1 MNDVLLDVRKL
12 SVVTGEG
19 KEIAPEL
26 SFTLKRGASIALEG
40 PSGAG
45 KSTLLF
51 AIAQLSS
58 LRTSGEVLFHGENLL
73 AMRGKPLKEARK
85 RIKFVFQNPD
95 MALSPYY
102 KVKKAFREAGM
113 DDEKARNALRMVGLS
128 ESVLDSYPL
137 TLSGGM
143 RARVNIALSLSD
155 EAEIVILDEA
165 TSQLDGKGKDE
176 IISLLL
182 KRQKEYGTSYI
193 VVTHED
199 VVRERFNAPYLE
211 IGRKEE
217 GRKLYSF
224 PDVVDEE
231 VVLGI
236 KGLGKSYGRK
246 KVLDGI
252 DLKVRKGERIGIIGE
267 NGSGKSTLLR
277 IIAGIEKED
286 RGSVMKS
293 GNGVMMLFQDAFSA
307 LDPEMKV
314 KTILQEPLEV
324 YEKRGWLGEKLGKER
339 IREIARNSLSLFSIP
354 EELWDRKAR
363 MLSGGEREKVY
374 IASSLLVRPALL
386 LMDESLSSLDGK
398 SADEVLTLLAEKSGE
413 YKFALLF
420 VSHDI
425 NMVKSVATKIYKLS
439 NGRLSPF
446 FH

>member
-1 MNDVLLDVRKL
+1 MLLDVRKL

-26 SFTLKRGASIALEG
+26 SFKLKRGASIALEG

-193 VVTHED
+193 VVTHDDE
-199 VVRERFNAPYLE
+199 VRERFNAPYLE

-217 GRKLYSF
+217 GRKPYSF
-224 PDVVDEE
+224 PDVVDGE
-231 VVLGI
+231 VVLKI
-236 KGLGKSYGRK
+236 KGLGRCK
-246 KVLDGI
+246 
-252 DLKVRKGERIGIIGE
+252 
-267 NGSGKSTLLR
+267 
-277 IIAGIEKED
+277 
-286 RGSVMKS
+286 
-293 GNGVMMLFQDAFSA
+293 
-307 LDPEMKV
+307 
-314 KTILQEPLEV
+314 ILQDV
-324 YEKRGWLGEKLGKER
+324 YLPINHKRYYYHLG
-339 IREIARNSLSLFSIP
+339 A
-354 EELWDRKAR
+354 
-363 MLSGGEREKVY
+363 Y
-374 IASSLLVRPALL
+374 Q
-386 LMDESLSSLDGK
+386 
-398 SADEVLTLLAEKSGE
+398 
-413 YKFALLF
+413 
-420 VSHDI
+420 
-425 NMVKSVATKIYKLS
+425 
-439 NGRLSPF
+439 
-446 FH
+446 